1 MRPAVQHALL
11 LAVVIGGALAAYA
24 NSFHAPF
31 LLDNE
36 EVILEDA
43 RVHAATPE
51 HVQQILTDRY
61 WAINN
66 TGLYRPLPTLSF
78 LLNYAGFGDGA
89 DPPGYHWFN
98 FLLHAL
104 NIVLVYALGLAVF
117 DRIPAAL
124 LLSAFWGLHP
134 VLTESVTNIVGRA
147 DMLAAFSVLAAVLCH
162 RKALDAS
169 GVWKGLW
176 LTAIALAATI
186 GVFSKESAIGLVAM
200 LAIYD
205 FTLGRSASWRSR
217 LPSYVAAVV
226 PCLVYLY
233 VRSRVFAGA
242 SPPDMPY
249 FENPLLG
256 AGFWTARITAI
267 KVIGRYLGL
276 LVWPARLSWDYGF
289 NEIPLFGWRLRS
301 WEDWKAVA
309 ALAGCAAAAVIALRS
324 WRSRK
329 PVLFGVAFFFAAILP
344 VSNLLI
350 RIGTIMAER
359 FLYLPSVGFA
369 VVAVWVL
376 ETLRRRLP
384 AGRPAYRHVAGLGL
398 GVLLIAMATRTYAR
412 NGDWLDPQRFW
423 LSGVAAAPGSFK
435 TNLSAAVGTD
445 LASRA
450 DAARSIG
457 YADRALAILDPL
469 PDSQNSPVAYRYAGI
484 FYRHLGDLVA
494 SKDAAVAA
502 AAGPDPQSWYRKS
515 LAAQLRGERI
525 ELLVDERYRAENA
538 RLGKPGL
545 TSVPGDLY
553 LELGRAYLR
562 LSDTPHALAALE
574 RGRTLESIP
583 DLLNQLASLYRA
595 GGEPHK
601 AALALME
608 SMAADPN
615 QPQVAPALVELYGQ
629 IDPNGCAILRQGGGA
644 SPNPDCPLVHNDI
657 CAATRNL
664 IGNYLRRGRQSEA
677 ASVRNSAEQDMGC
690 APGLL
695 N

>member
-1 MRPAVQHALL
+1 MRPATKHALL

-31 LLDNE
+31 LLDND
-36 EVILEDA
+36 EVILEDT
-43 RVHAATPE
+43 RVHAATTE
-51 HVQQILTDRY
+51 HVQQILTNQY
-61 WAINN
+61 WEIGN
-66 TGLYRPLPTLSF
+66 TGLYRPLTTLSF
-78 LLNYAGFGDGA
+78 LLNYAEFGDGA
-89 DPPGYHWFN
+89 DPAGYHWVN

-117 DRIPAAL
+117 ERAPAAL
-124 LLSAFWGLHP
+124 LLSALWGLHP
-134 VLTESVTNIVGRA
+134 VLTESVTSIVGRA

-162 RKALDAS
+162 RKALAAS
-169 GVWKGLW
+169 GAWKGW
-176 LTAIALAATI
+176 WVAAIGAAAAI
-186 GVFSKESAIGLVAM
+186 GVFSKESAIVLVAI

-205 FTLGRSASWRSR
+205 FTLGRSAPWRSR
-217 LPSYVAAVV
+217 IPSYAAAVV

-233 VRSRVFAGA
+233 MRSQVFAGVSSA
-242 SPPDMPY
+242 EMPY
-249 FENPLLG
+249 VENPLLG

-267 KVIGRYLGL
+267 KVIGRSLGL
-276 LVWPARLSWDYGF
+276 LVWPARLSWDYSY
-289 NEIPLFGWRLRS
+289 NEVPLFGWRLDS

-309 ALAGCAAAAVIALRS
+309 ALAGCAAAAVVAIRS

-344 VSNLLI
+344 TSNLLI

-369 VVAVWVL
+369 VAAVWVL
-376 ETLRRRLP
+376 EALWRRLP
-384 AGRPAYRHVAGLGL
+384 AGRPAYRYVAGLGL
-398 GVLLIAMATRTYAR
+398 AVLLIAMATRTYAR
-412 NGDWLDPQRFW
+412 NGDWLDPQRLW
-423 LSGVAAAPGSFK
+423 VSGVAAAPGSFK
-435 TNLSAAVGTD
+435 TNLSAAVDTG
-445 LASRA
+445 LANRE
-450 DAARSIG
+450 DAARSIRC
-457 YADRALAILDPL
+457 ADRALAILDPL
-469 PDSQNSPVAYRYAGI
+469 PDSQSSPIAYHFAGV

-494 SKDAAVAA
+494 SKDAAVTA
-502 AAGPDPQSWYRKS
+502 AAGPDPQPWYRKS

-525 ELLVDERYRAENA
+525 ELLLDARYRAENA
-538 RLGKPGL
+538 RLGRPGL
-545 TSVPGDLY
+545 TSVPGNLY

-562 LSDTPHALAALE
+562 LSDTPDALAAFE
-574 RGRTLESIP
+574 HGRTLESAP
-583 DLLNQLASLYRA
+583 DLLNQLALLYRD

-615 QPQVAPALVELYGQ
+615 QPQVASALTELYEQ
-629 IDPNGCAILRQGGGA
+629 IDPHGCAIQRQAGVA

-677 ASVRNSAEQDMGC
+677 ASVRSMAEQDMGC

-695 N
+695 D